1 MLDMLGIGF
10 FIIPALSVVLF
21 IVSLIYFFIVKHKMK
36 NSLKKVTS
44 EKIQNARIFLIISL
58 AIAGIVVASS
68 LLIMWVV
75 QGIIINM

>member
-21 IVSLIYFFIVKHKMK
+21 IVILIYFFIVKHKMK
-36 NSLKKVTS
+36 NSLKKVTP
-44 EKIQNARIFLIISL
+44 EKIQNARIFLIISS